1 MGTPRNTHSG
11 ARSSRSAPG
20 TPRAFTA
27 PAGAARGPGLP
38 AAGAPGGH
46 SRWGSAM
53 LATALLERDMK
64 RAATTEAA
72 EFAASEI
79 HEAASV
85 VAARFIGA
93 LNSPRLVLPPKLRNL
108 PQKLRKTES
117 QVEREEEQKE
127 LDVAANK

>member
-1 MGTPRNTHSG
+1 
-11 ARSSRSAPG
+11 
-20 TPRAFTA
+20 
-27 PAGAARGPGLP
+27 
-38 AAGAPGGH
+38 
-46 SRWGSAM
+46 M

-85 VAARFIGA
+85 VAVRFIGA